1 MGIIQP
7 YADQPDRGTFP
18 IMLIF
23 SMPLLPFIFLSYFG
37 SGGGNFTSQVMQVIS
52 LLIPFLLGIVLGNL
66 DPKIKEVFKGG
77 NTILLPFLGF
87 QFGSTIDLVNAF
99 QAQIILV
106 AILLTGI
113 YWAVTIVIPY
123 IVDRYLLKRPGYAA
137 MGSTALAGVSLV
149 LPAMV
154 ATFSFDGQLG
164 AKVAANTVS
173 ILAFVLL
180 ITNVLSPFFTKWTMN
195 AYFKYN
201 KADAERVFSETHPEL
216 LAAVYDENGNY
227 RTHHHNHEIFRK
239 IFHKRSHHDDGT
251 LVQVST
257 LNALM
262 EGDYRGSKTVKE
274 ILKDTDTGVGTY
286 NGLDGEAIIYNGH
299 AYVGR
304 ADGVVSEM
312 GPDETFAFSITT
324 KFDDSVDED
333 KLSFA
338 SIEDLKTKLEKYL
351 DSHNYFFMIKMEGT
365 FNVRVRSNF
374 KQKQPYEPLYKV
386 AGDQREFEYNDIEG
400 SVVGIYSPNYVE
412 GMNLPG
418 WHVHFLSKDLTKGG
432 HILKIAGNDATIK
445 VNKLQSWKVLMPD
458 DPDFR
463 QWNLKED
470 LQAKT
475 EAVEGASKQK
485 AA

>member
-1 MGIIQP
+1 
-7 YADQPDRGTFP
+7 
-18 IMLIF
+18 
-23 SMPLLPFIFLSYFG
+23 
-37 SGGGNFTSQVMQVIS
+37 
-52 LLIPFLLGIVLGNL
+52 
-66 DPKIKEVFKGG
+66 
-77 NTILLPFLGF
+77 
-87 QFGSTIDLVNAF
+87 
-99 QAQIILV
+99 
-106 AILLTGI
+106 
-113 YWAVTIVIPY
+113 
-123 IVDRYLLKRPGYAA
+123 
-137 MGSTALAGVSLV
+137 
-149 LPAMV
+149 
-154 ATFSFDGQLG
+154 
-164 AKVAANTVS
+164 
-173 ILAFVLL
+173 
-180 ITNVLSPFFTKWTMN
+180 
-195 AYFKYN
+195 
-201 KADAERVFSETHPEL
+201 
-216 LAAVYDENGNY
+216 
-227 RTHHHNHEIFRK
+227 
-239 IFHKRSHHDDGT
+239 
-251 LVQVST
+251 
-257 LNALM
+257 M

-432 HILKIAGNDATIK
+432 HILKIAGNDAKIK
-445 VNKLQSWKVLMPD
+445 VNKLQSWKVLIPD
-458 DPDFR
+458 DPDFS

-475 EAVEGASKQK
+475 QAVEGASKQK